1 MIQLTSNN
9 PDIIKEYLYNDLGIE
24 WEILTDGEPVSLE
37 GMDITVYIVGGRIRK
52 QMDIAIENNIIS
64 FVYPG
69 KEQQHEGVY
78 SLELWINE
86 GDQPQQMVVAR
97 DAFELIRG

>member
-1 MIQLTSNN
+1 MIKLESDN
-9 PDIIKEYLYNDLGIE
+9 PNIITEYLFNDLGIE
-24 WEILTDGEPVSLE
+24 WQILTDGEPVSLE
-37 GMDITVYIVGGRIRK
+37 GQDITVYVTGGRIRRE
-52 QMDIAIENNIIS
+52 MDIVIQNNIIS

-69 KEQQHEGVY
+69 KDQQHEGVY

-86 GDQPQQMVVAR
+86 GGQPQQMVVAR